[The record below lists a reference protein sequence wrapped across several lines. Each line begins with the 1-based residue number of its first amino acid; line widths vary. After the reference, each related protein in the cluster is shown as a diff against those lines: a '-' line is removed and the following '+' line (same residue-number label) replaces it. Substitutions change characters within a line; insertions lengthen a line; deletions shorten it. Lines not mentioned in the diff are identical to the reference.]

1 MQYSLLIAS
10 IAVFAAAVPMDMKT
24 MKQATDAEYGAYG
37 EYAKYADYD
46 KYPQGAE
53 HTVKMMGKH
62 LSSLYFCTN
71 LN

>member
-10 IAVFAAAVPMDMKT
+10 IAVFTAAAPVDMKT

-37 EYAKYADYD
+37 EYAKYAEYD

-53 HTVKMMGKH
+53 QAAKMMGRH
-62 LSSLYFCTN
+62 LPRLYFCIN